1 MKKKKAII
9 IENLEKK
16 YENDFHALK
25 NISLEINEG
34 EIFALLGPNGAGK
47 TTMIGIICGII
58 KRDSGN
64 IKVFDYDIIKE
75 YRKARSLIGL
85 VPQELT
91 TDSFET
97 VFNTVKFSRG
107 LFGKRPSSEY
117 LKLILNKLSLWEKK
131 DSQIRKL
138 SGGMKRRVMI
148 AKALS
153 HEPSILFLD
162 EPSAGVDVE
171 LRESMWREIRELR
184 KTGVTIILTTHYI
197 KEAEEIADRISII
210 NEGKIILTQKKDKL
224 LKKLGNKRLTL
235 DFKNKIN
242 SIPRNLNKYNLKL
255 INNGKSFVFDYKLEK
270 PDLSLLMNDLRIN
283 NLMIKDLD
291 TKKSSLEEIYVK
303 LIENEF

>member
-16 YENDFHALK
+16 YDNHFHALK
-25 NISLEINEG
+25 NINLEINEG

-224 LKKLGNKRLTL
+224 LKKLGNKRLTI

-242 SIPRNLNKYNLKL
+242 NIPRNLAKYNLKL

-283 NLMIKDLD
+283 NLIIKDLD

>member
-224 LKKLGNKRLTL
+224 LKKLGNKRLTI

-242 SIPRNLNKYNLKL
+242 SIPRNLTKYNLKL

-270 PDLSLLMNDLRIN
+270 PDLSILMNDLRIN
-283 NLMIKDLD
+283 NLIIKDLD

>member
-224 LKKLGNKRLTL
+224 LKKLGNKRLTI

-242 SIPRNLNKYNLKL
+242 SIPRNLAKYNLKL

-283 NLMIKDLD
+283 NLIIRDLD

>member
-1 MKKKKAII
+1 
-9 IENLEKK
+9 
-16 YENDFHALK
+16 
-25 NISLEINEG
+25 
-34 EIFALLGPNGAGK
+34 
-47 TTMIGIICGII
+47 MIGIICGII

-64 IKVFDYDIIKE
+64 IKVFDYDIIKD

-107 LFGKRPSSEY
+107 LFGKPPSFEY
-117 LKLILNKLSLWEKK
+117 LRIILNKLSLWEKK

-224 LKKLGNKRLTL
+224 LEKLGNKRLTI

-242 SIPRNLNKYNLKL
+242 RIPKNLNKYNLKL

>member
-224 LKKLGNKRLTL
+224 LKKLGNKRLTI

-242 SIPRNLNKYNLKL
+242 NIPRNLAKYNLKL

-283 NLMIKDLD
+283 NLIIKDLD